1 MAVSCVKKMLFYPKK
16 NNGFNKAIVSLP
28 LTLTYFL
35 NMKKIVLCL
44 MIALGTMAIQAQEE
58 KDYNRWSIELE
69 AGAHKPATPFTPGYY
84 TSTPS
89 LWQGGLGVR
98 YMFNEKFGAKL
109 NFGYNSITS
118 ADNSLEFETE
128 YYRAN
133 LQGVVNLGSVLN
145 FRNWTN
151 TFNVLIHGGFGYSAN
166 KPSKPNEFTN
176 PDQMLNLMAGI
187 TPQLRL
193 GNRVALTG
201 DLSILGHV
209 RHSQTWDGAQPLNSV
224 VSNNQLRGLNGYMV
238 NASVGLTLYLGSH
251 DVHADWYSEEA
262 AVYSQLQEL
271 EDRIA
276 KIETD
281 LIDSDQDG
289 VPDYLDREPNTPSG
303 AVVDT
308 KGRAVD
314 TNNSGIPDHME
325 AALDRRYASKADLE
339 RVDGGGLDMAKLIN
353 EGYVNVYFRFNSDQP
368 EVYSLQAV
376 NYLVTY
382 MKQNPSAKAELI
394 GFTDEIGNAQYNLQL
409 SERRANKVK
418 ELMIAAGIDGSRLT
432 TRGGGEDTS
441 VNKDSSQ
448 ARQLVRRVTFRL
460 TN

>member
-1 MAVSCVKKMLFYPKK
+1 
-16 NNGFNKAIVSLP
+16 
-28 LTLTYFL
+28 
-35 NMKKIVLCL
+35 MKKTVLCL
-44 MIALGTMAIQAQEE
+44 LIAMGAMTLQAQEE
-58 KDYNRWSIELE
+58 KNYNQWSIELE
-69 AGAHKPATPFTPGYY
+69 GGVHKPATPFTQGYY

-89 LWQGGLGVR
+89 FWQGGLGIR
-98 YMFNEKFGAKL
+98 YMFNEKFGTKL
-109 NFGYNSITS
+109 GFGYNSIEN
-118 ADNSLEFETE
+118 ADNSMEFKSE
-128 YYRAN
+128 YFRAN
-133 LQGVVNLGSVLN
+133 LQGVVNMGSVLN

-151 TFNVLIHGGFGYSAN
+151 SLNFLVHGGFGYSAN
-166 KPSKPNEFTN
+166 KPSEPREFSSA
-176 PDQMLNLMAGI
+176 DQMLNVMFGL

-201 DLSILGHV
+201 DLSFIGHV
-209 RHSQTWDGAQPLNSV
+209 RHSQTWDGAEPLNS
-224 VSNNQLRGLNGYMV
+224 SLNNNQIRGLNGYMV
-238 NASVGLTLYLGSH
+238 NASIGLTLYLGSKE
-251 DVHADWYSEEA
+251 VHADWYSEEDEL
-262 AVYSQLQEL
+262 YSYMYEL
-271 EDRIA
+271 EQRIA

-281 LIDSDQDG
+281 MIDSDQDG
-289 VPDYLDREPNTPSG
+289 VPDYLDREPNTTPG

-339 RVDGGGLDMAKLIN
+339 KAEGGLDMQKLIN

-368 EVYSLQAV
+368 EIYSLNAV

-382 MKQNPSAKAELI
+382 MRQNPSARAELI
-394 GFTDEIGNAQYNLQL
+394 GFTDEIGNPEYNQQL

-418 ELMIAAGIDGSRLT
+418 ELMVAAGIDGDRLT
-432 TRGGGEDTS
+432 TRGGGEDDS

>member
-1 MAVSCVKKMLFYPKK
+1 
-16 NNGFNKAIVSLP
+16 
-28 LTLTYFL
+28 
-35 NMKKIVLCL
+35 MKKIILCL
-44 MIALGTMAIQAQEE
+44 CIAIGTMAIQAQED
-58 KDYNRWSIELE
+58 KNYNRWSVELQ

-89 LWQGGLGVR
+89 LWQGSLGVR

-109 NFGYNSITS
+109 DFGYNNITS
-118 ADNSLEFETE
+118 ADDSMEFETE
-128 YYRAN
+128 YYRVN
-133 LQGVVNLGSVLN
+133 MQGVINLGTILG
-145 FRNWTN
+145 FREWCDYI
-151 TFNVLIHGGFGYSAN
+151 NVLIHGGFGYSAN
-166 KPSKPNEFTN
+166 KPSSPNEFSN
-176 PDQMLNLMAGI
+176 PDQMLNIMAGI

-193 GNRVALTG
+193 GKSVALTG

-209 RHSQTWDGAQPLNSV
+209 RHSQTWDGAQELNTV
-224 VSNNQLRGLNGYMV
+224 VSDNQLRGLNGYMI
-238 NASVGLTLYLGSH
+238 NASVGLTLYLGEH

-262 AVYSQLQEL
+262 AIYSQLQKL
-271 EDRIA
+271 EDRIS

-325 AALDRRYASKADLE
+325 AALDRRYATKADLE
-339 RVDGGGLDMAKLIN
+339 KADGGLDMEKLIN

-376 NYLVTY
+376 NYLTTY
-382 MKQNPSAKAELI
+382 MKQNPSASAELI
-394 GFTDEIGNAQYNLQL
+394 GFADEIGNAQYNVQL

-418 ELMIAAGIDGSRLT
+418 ELMIAAGIDGNRLT
-432 TRGGGEDTS
+432 TRGGGEDSS
-441 VNKDSSQ
+441 VNKDSAQ

-460 TN
+460 N